1 MKPSRYSILIIPD
14 NEDSDRQFSITRKQM
29 LSLIISLILMLC
41 IVVFFIAY
49 ALPKLMQYNAM
60 EVENEKFAVERVKI
74 MELMQDLNRIEQMD
88 RLIRKTLGSELE
100 LSSVSVSNDSA
111 WSESNQM
118 RSDKNNAVSYV
129 DNIPSKYP
137 VEGYITQKIRI
148 DKLFKNQN
156 HYGIDIAV
164 KEGEP
169 VYASASGFVV
179 YSGWTYNFGNYII
192 LYHGDDYFSIYGH
205 NKGNF
210 VETRDFVKRG
220 EVIAT
225 TGGTGISSGP
235 HLHFEIW
242 KNGKAVD
249 PLELFPKYKQ
259 KDISVNNY
267 E

>member
-1 MKPSRYSILIIPD
+1 MKPSKYSILIIPD
-14 NEDSDRQFSITRKQM
+14 NEDKDRQFSVSRIQM
-29 LSLIISLILMLC
+29 LSLVGGLILILC
-41 IVVFFIAY
+41 IVVFFIVY
-49 ALPKLMQYNAM
+49 ALPKLMQYKAM
-60 EVENEKFAVERVKI
+60 EAENEKFSAERTKI

-100 LSSVSVSNDSA
+100 LPPNQINNDSKM
-111 WSESNQM
+111 SNIEQQELE
-118 RSDKNNAVSYV
+118 NNLSVSYV

-137 VEGYITQKIRI
+137 VDGYITQKMRI
-148 DKLFKNQN
+148 NKLFKDQN

-169 VYASASGFVV
+169 IYASASGFVV
-179 YSGWTYNFGNYII
+179 FSDWTYDFGNYII
-192 LYHGDDYFSIYGH
+192 LYHGDDYFTVYGH
-205 NKGNF
+205 NKNNF
-210 VETRDFVKRG
+210 VKVRDFVKRSD
-220 EVIAT
+220 VIASS
-225 TGGTGISSGP
+225 GSTGIASGT

-249 PLELFPKYKQ
+249 PLELFPQYKQ